1 MKSLFLLCLSV
12 LSVSLPLQSHA
23 LSSDRQQAINIQAD
37 SAMVDDKLGVT
48 IYSGNVIIDQGTLRI
63 TADEVKVLRSNR
75 EVLQIIASMA
85 PESKKRAHYEQ
96 LPDGNEEL
104 VSADARIITYFLA
117 EERLHLVG
125 NAFLKQTRDT
135 FSGEILH
142 YDVSS
147 GIVDLKGGSKS
158 NPRIKITIAPN
169 PE

>member
-1 MKSLFLLCLSV
+1 
-12 LSVSLPLQSHA
+12 
-23 LSSDRQQAINIQAD
+23 
-37 SAMVDDKLGVT
+37 MVDDKLGVT

-75 EVLQIIASMA
+75 EVLQIIASMT